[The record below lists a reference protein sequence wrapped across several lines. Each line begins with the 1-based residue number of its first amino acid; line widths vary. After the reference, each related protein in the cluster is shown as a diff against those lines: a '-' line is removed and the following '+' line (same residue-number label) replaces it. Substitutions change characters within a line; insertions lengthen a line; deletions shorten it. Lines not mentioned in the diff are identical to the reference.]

1 MSKKF
6 TLKHYQLP
14 ITILWEDPIESFIK
28 RMEIILKDMQK
39 NGLKRWNV
47 KEVIAKVA
55 DGTLEKENDIC
66 CPPAAPKIKQNA
78 TPNKFEV

>member
-1 MSKKF
+1 MNKKF

-28 RMEIILKDMQK
+28 RMEIILEDIQK

-47 KEVIAKVA
+47 KEVKIESA
-55 DGTLEKENDIC
+55 DNESENNDIC
-66 CPPAAPKIKQNA
+66 CPPPPPKAKQSA
-78 TPNKFEV
+78 TPHKFEV